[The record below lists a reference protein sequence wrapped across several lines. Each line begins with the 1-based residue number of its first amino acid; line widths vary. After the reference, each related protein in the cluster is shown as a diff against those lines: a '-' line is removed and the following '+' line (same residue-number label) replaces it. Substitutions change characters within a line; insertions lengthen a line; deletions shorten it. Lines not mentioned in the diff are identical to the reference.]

1 MRKQNVSK
9 YVLDASALL
18 ALLNNEAGADVV
30 REVLPDAVISA
41 VNFSEVVAW
50 LTRIGVP
57 DGDISDI
64 LDVLGLTIIPF
75 DTKLAYKTGQMA
87 EMTKS
92 LGLSLGD
99 RACLALA
106 INLTAIA
113 VTADKIWGNLGNTV
127 QIKMIR

>member
-1 MRKQNVSK
+1 MSK

-18 ALLNNEAGADVV
+18 ALLNNEAGVDVV
-30 REVLPDAVISA
+30 REILPDAIISA
-41 VNFSEVVAW
+41 VNFSEVIAW
-50 LTRIGVP
+50 LTRLQIPEEEV
-57 DGDISDI
+57 SDI

-75 DTKLAYKTGQMA
+75 DTELAYKTGQLA
-87 EMTKS
+87 EITKS

-106 INLTAIA
+106 IKLNAIA
-113 VTADKIWGNLGNTV
+113 VTADKIWGNLGNMV

>member
-1 MRKQNVSK
+1 MSK

-18 ALLNNEAGADVV
+18 ALLNNEAGVDYV
-30 REVLPDAVISA
+30 REILPDSVISA
-41 VNFSEVVAW
+41 VNFSEVVGW
-50 LTRIGVP
+50 LSRIGVP
-57 DGDISDI
+57 EVEIHDM
-64 LDVLGLTIIPF
+64 LDVFGLPIIPF

-106 INLTAIA
+106 TNLNAIA
-113 VTADKIWGNLGNTV
+113 VTADKIWGNLGSTI
-127 QIKMIR
+127 QIKIIR

>member
-1 MRKQNVSK
+1 MSK

-18 ALLNNEAGADVV
+18 ALLNNETGVDVV
-30 REVLPDAVISA
+30 REILPDAIISA
-41 VNFSEVVAW
+41 VNFSEVIAW
-50 LTRIGVP
+50 LTRLQIPEDEV
-57 DGDISDI
+57 SDI

-75 DTKLAYKTGQMA
+75 DTELAYKTGQMA

-106 INLTAIA
+106 IKLKATA
-113 VTADKIWGNLGNTV
+113 VTADKVWGNLGNMV